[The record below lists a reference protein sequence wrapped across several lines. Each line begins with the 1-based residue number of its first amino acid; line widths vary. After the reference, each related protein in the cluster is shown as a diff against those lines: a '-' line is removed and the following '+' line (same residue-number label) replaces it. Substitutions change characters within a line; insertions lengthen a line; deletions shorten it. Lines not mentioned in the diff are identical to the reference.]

1 MILRRLVVVSIILQL
16 ALVVACNRSPVEP
29 ASVPSA
35 QNSSIT
41 GFPANAPASP
51 RTSLAG
57 GRQDVLVNML
67 DACDPD
73 SFNAAIG
80 PGTCVRSGGVKF
92 DQFIAQLT
100 QLAFAAP
107 WRFAPQNTNVRVGQ
121 AFVAEN
127 RGGEEHTFT
136 EVDEFG
142 GGIVPILN
150 QLAHTPTIAP
160 ACAALEEDDVV
171 PPGGT
176 YREEVDHAGTLKFQ
190 CCIHPWM
197 RMEATVR

>member
-16 ALVVACNRSPVEP
+16 ALVIACSRSPVEP
-29 ASVPSA
+29 ASVPSG
-35 QNSSIT
+35 QNSSIAGAPNT
-41 GFPANAPASP
+41 PASP

-73 SFNAAIG
+73 SFNAVIG
-80 PGTCVRSGGVKF
+80 PGACVRSGGVKF

-100 QLAFAAP
+100 RLAFAAP

-121 AFVAEN
+121 TFVAVN
-127 RGGEEHTFT
+127 KGGEEHTFT

-150 QLAHTPTIAP
+150 QLSHNPTIAP
-160 ACAALEEDDVV
+160 ACANLDEDDVV
-171 PPGGT
+171 PAGGS
-176 YREEVDHAGTLKFQ
+176 YREEIDHTGTLKFQ

-197 RMEATVR
+197 RLEATVR

>member
-1 MILRRLVVVSIILQL
+1 MVFRRLVVVSIILPL
-16 ALVVACNRSPVEP
+16 AIVVACSKSPVEP
-29 ASVPSA
+29 AGVPSA
-35 QNSSIT
+35 SSAAAVA
-41 GFPANAPASP
+41 GNGPAGAPTA
-51 RTSLAG
+51 AAA

-92 DQFIAQLT
+92 DDFIAQLT
-100 QLAFAAP
+100 RLAFAAP

-121 AFVAEN
+121 TFVAEN
-127 RGGEEHTFT
+127 KGGEAHTFT
-136 EVDEFG
+136 EVEEFG

-160 ACAALEEDDVV
+160 ACAALEADDFV

-176 YREEVDHAGTLKFQ
+176 YREQVDHSGTLKFQ

>member
-1 MILRRLVVVSIILQL
+1 MVLRRLVVSSIILSL
-16 ALVVACNRSPVEP
+16 AIVVACSKSPVEP

-35 QNSSIT
+35 S
-41 GFPANAPASP
+41 GPAASVPNAPAGAQ
-51 RTSLAG
+51 TAVAG
-57 GRQDVLVNML
+57 GREDVLVNML

-80 PGTCVRSGGVKF
+80 PGTCVRSGGMKF
-92 DQFIAQLT
+92 DQFIEQLT
-100 QLAFAAP
+100 RLAFAAP

-121 AFVAEN
+121 TFVAEN
-127 RGGEEHTFT
+127 KGGEAHTFT
-136 EVDEFG
+136 EVEEFG

-160 ACAALEEDDVV
+160 ACAALEDDDFV

-176 YREEVDHAGTLKFQ
+176 YREQVDHSGTLKFQ

>member
-1 MILRRLVVVSIILQL
+1 MVLRRLVVSSIILPL
-16 ALVVACNRSPVEP
+16 AILVACSKGPVEP

-35 QNSSIT
+35 AAASVPNT
-41 GFPANAPASP
+41 PAGAPTA
-51 RTSLAG
+51 LAG

-80 PGTCVRSGGVKF
+80 PGTCVRSGGMKF
-92 DQFIAQLT
+92 DQFIEQLT
-100 QLAFAAP
+100 RLAFAAP

-121 AFVAEN
+121 TFVAEN
-127 RGGEEHTFT
+127 KGGEAHTFT
-136 EVDEFG
+136 EVEEFG

-160 ACAALEEDDVV
+160 ACAALEDDDFV

-176 YREEVDHAGTLKFQ
+176 YREQVDHSGTLKFQ

>member
-1 MILRRLVVVSIILQL
+1 MILRRLVVVSIIPLF
-16 ALVVACNRSPVEP
+16 ALVIACGRSPIEP
-29 ASVPSA
+29 ASAAPGRSASTAAVPP
-35 QNSSIT
+35 
-41 GFPANAPASP
+41 GAPLGPTA
-51 RTSLAG
+51 AAA

-73 SFNAAIG
+73 SFNAVLG
-80 PGTCVRSGGVKF
+80 PGSCVRSGGVKF

-100 QLAFAAP
+100 RLAMSPP
-107 WRFAPQNTNVRVGQ
+107 WRFAPQSTVVRVGQ
-121 AFVAEN
+121 TFVAEN
-127 RGGEEHTFT
+127 RGGEVHTFT

-142 GGIVPILN
+142 GGIVPVLN

-160 ACAALEEDDVV
+160 ACAALEGDDFVS
-171 PPGGT
+171 PGGS
-176 YREEVDHAGTLKFQ
+176 YREEAGHSGTLKFQ

>member
-1 MILRRLVVVSIILQL
+1 MILRRLVVVSIIPQV
-16 ALVVACNRSPVEP
+16 ALVIACGRSPVEP
-29 ASVPSA
+29 AGVAPVQSSSAGAARPSGAGAGPSA
-35 QNSSIT
+35 LS
-41 GFPANAPASP
+41 
-51 RTSLAG
+51 G

-73 SFNAAIG
+73 SFNAVLG
-80 PGTCVRSGGVKF
+80 PGSCIRSGGVKF

-100 QLAFAAP
+100 QLAMSPP
-107 WRFAPQNTNVRVGQ
+107 WRFAPQNTVVRVGQ
-121 AFVAEN
+121 TFVAEN
-127 RGGEEHTFT
+127 KGGEVHTFT

-142 GGIVPILN
+142 GGIVPVLN

-160 ACAALEEDDVV
+160 ACAALEGDDFV
-171 PPGGT
+171 PPGGS
-176 YREEVDHAGTLKFQ
+176 YREEAGHSGTLKFQ

>member
-1 MILRRLVVVSIILQL
+1 MVLRRLVVFSIILPL
-16 ALVVACNRSPVEP
+16 AIVVACSKSPVEP

-35 QNSSIT
+35 SS
-41 GFPANAPASP
+41 PAANVPNTPAGAQ
-51 RTSLAG
+51 TAVAG

-80 PGTCVRSGGVKF
+80 PGTCVRSGGMTF

-100 QLAFAAP
+100 RLAFAAP

-121 AFVAEN
+121 TFVAEN
-127 RGGEEHTFT
+127 KGGETHTFT
-136 EVDEFG
+136 EVEEFG

-160 ACAALEEDDVV
+160 ACAALEDDDFV

-176 YREEVDHAGTLKFQ
+176 YREQVDHSGTLKFQ

-197 RMEATVR
+197 RMEASVR